1 MSAVVH
7 VTPIDAPRGVR
18 FDVLERITAAAF
30 GQRRK
35 MLRQSLKGVPGA
47 LAALDALGIDS
58 TRRAA
63 TVSVDEFI
71 TLARALSSCLLGLR
85 GGLGLVFGPC
95 CKRGRGRALGDRAPA
110 RAHLGARP
118 CHSPAALRKIAPDLP

>member
-58 TRRAA
+58 TRRAE

-71 TLARALSSCLLGLR
+71 TLARALSACLLGRR
-85 GGLGLVFGPC
+85 GGVGLVFGLG
-95 CKRGRGRALGDRAPA
+95 CKRGRGRALGDRG
-110 RAHLGARP
+110 RGRSRLGAR
-118 CHSPAALRKIAPDLP
+118 LGDRKSTRLNP

>member
-1 MSAVVH
+1 MTVHRSAFTPPPKVMSAVVH

-47 LAALDALGIDS
+47 LASLAALGLDS
-58 TRRAA
+58 TRRAEP
-63 TVSVDEFI
+63 VSGAELI
-71 TLARALSSCLLGLR
+71 TLSRRLLGRLPGHR
-85 GGLGLVFGPC
+85 AGVGLVFG
-95 CKRGRGRALGDRAPA
+95 RGLRGWRG
-110 RAHLGARP
+110 
-118 CHSPAALRKIAPDLP
+118 

>member
-1 MSAVVH
+1 MCALVTGVQTCSLPIFH

-58 TRRAA
+58 TRRAE

-71 TLARALSSCLLGLR
+71 TLARALDRKSTRLNSS
-85 GGLGLVFGPC
+85 
-95 CKRGRGRALGDRAPA
+95 
-110 RAHLGARP
+110 H
-118 CHSPAALRKIAPDLP
+118 